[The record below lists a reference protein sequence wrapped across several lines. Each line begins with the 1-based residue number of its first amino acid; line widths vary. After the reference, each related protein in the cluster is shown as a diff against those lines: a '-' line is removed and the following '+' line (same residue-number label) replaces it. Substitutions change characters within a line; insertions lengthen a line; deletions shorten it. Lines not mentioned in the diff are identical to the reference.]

1 MTDETTPG
9 DDTPWLSATELES
22 WVPLSGMLLGLV
34 SALDAQLQSD
44 AKVSF
49 FGYLVL
55 AGLSEAPGRT
65 LPMSDLSVLAH
76 GSLSRLS
83 HAVSTL
89 EKRGW
94 VRRSPSPRTAAS
106 RSRPSPTPDTTSS
119 SPPRPAM
126 SRRSAGSYSTR
137 STRTNCARSARSR
150 RSSATRWAR
159 PARGRPAPP
168 PGDYQPLQ
176 GICAPEFLHIGARG
190 LSFGHVSAYT
200 SSPQM

>member
-1 MTDETTPG
+1 MPDEAAPA

-22 WVPLSGMLLGLV
+22 WVPFSGMLLGLV

-55 AGLSEAPGRT
+55 AGLSEASGRT
-65 LPMSDLSVLAH
+65 LPMSDLAVLAH

-94 VRRSPSPRTAAS
+94 VGRSPSPENGRVTVATLTDAGHDKILVTAPGHVEAVRRLVLDPIRADQLRALGEIS
-106 RSRPSPTPDTTSS
+106 TVIRDSMGSPCVWPSRPGT
-119 SPPRPAM
+119 
-126 SRRSAGSYSTR
+126 G
-137 STRTNCARSARSR
+137 
-150 RSSATRWAR
+150 
-159 PARGRPAPP
+159 
-168 PGDYQPLQ
+168 
-176 GICAPEFLHIGARG
+176 
-190 LSFGHVSAYT
+190 
-200 SSPQM
+200 

>member
-9 DDTPWLSATELES
+9 DGTPWLSATELES

-94 VRRSPSPRTAAS
+94 VRRSPSPENGRVTVATLTDAGYDKLVATAPGHVEAVRRLVLDPIDADQLRALGRIS
-106 RSRPSPTPDTTSS
+106 TVIRDSMGSPCAW
-119 SPPRPAM
+119 PPRPA
-126 SRRSAGSYSTR
+126 AG
-137 STRTNCARSARSR
+137 
-150 RSSATRWAR
+150 
-159 PARGRPAPP
+159 
-168 PGDYQPLQ
+168 
-176 GICAPEFLHIGARG
+176 
-190 LSFGHVSAYT
+190 
-200 SSPQM
+200 

>member
-1 MTDETTPG
+1 MTDETTPA

-22 WVPLSGMLLGLV
+22 WVPFSGMLLGLV

-55 AGLSEAPGRT
+55 AGLSEAPERT
-65 LPMSDLSVLAH
+65 LPMSDLAVLAH

-94 VRRSPSPRTAAS
+94 VRRSPSPKNGRVTVATLTDAGYAKIVATAPGHVEAVRRLVLDPIGADQLRALGEIS
-106 RSRPSPTPDTTSS
+106 TVIRDSMGSPCVWP
-119 SPPRPAM
+119 
-126 SRRSAGSYSTR
+126 
-137 STRTNCARSARSR
+137 
-150 RSSATRWAR
+150 AR
-159 PARGRPAPP
+159 PAAG
-168 PGDYQPLQ
+168 
-176 GICAPEFLHIGARG
+176 
-190 LSFGHVSAYT
+190 
-200 SSPQM
+200 

>member
-94 VRRSPSPRTAAS
+94 VRRSPSPGNGRVTVATLTDAGYDKLVATAPGHVEAVRRLVLDPIDADQLRALGQIS
-106 RSRPSPTPDTTSS
+106 TVIRDSMGSPCAW
-119 SPPRPAM
+119 PPRPA
-126 SRRSAGSYSTR
+126 AG
-137 STRTNCARSARSR
+137 
-150 RSSATRWAR
+150 
-159 PARGRPAPP
+159 
-168 PGDYQPLQ
+168 
-176 GICAPEFLHIGARG
+176 
-190 LSFGHVSAYT
+190 
-200 SSPQM
+200 

>member
-9 DDTPWLSATELES
+9 DTPWLSPAELES
-22 WVPLSGMLLGLV
+22 WIPLSGMLLGLV

-55 AGLSEAPGRT
+55 AGLSEAPERT

-94 VRRSPSPRTAAS
+94 VRRSPSPENGRVTVATLTDAGYDKLVATAPGHVEAVRRLVLDPIDGDQLRALGEIS
-106 RSRPSPTPDTTSS
+106 TVIRDSMGPPCAW
-119 SPPRPAM
+119 PPRPT
-126 SRRSAGSYSTR
+126 AG
-137 STRTNCARSARSR
+137 
-150 RSSATRWAR
+150 
-159 PARGRPAPP
+159 
-168 PGDYQPLQ
+168 
-176 GICAPEFLHIGARG
+176 
-190 LSFGHVSAYT
+190 
-200 SSPQM
+200 

>member
-1 MTDETTPG
+1 MTDETTLG

-65 LPMSDLSVLAH
+65 LPMSDLSILAH

-94 VRRSPSPRTAAS
+94 VRRSPSPENGRVTVATLTDAGYDKLVATAPGHVETVRRLVLDPIDADQLRALGQIS
-106 RSRPSPTPDTTSS
+106 TVIRDSMGSPRAW
-119 SPPRPAM
+119 PPRPA
-126 SRRSAGSYSTR
+126 AG
-137 STRTNCARSARSR
+137 
-150 RSSATRWAR
+150 
-159 PARGRPAPP
+159 
-168 PGDYQPLQ
+168 
-176 GICAPEFLHIGARG
+176 
-190 LSFGHVSAYT
+190 
-200 SSPQM
+200 

>member
-9 DDTPWLSATELES
+9 DDAPWLSATELES
-22 WVPLSGMLLGLV
+22 WVPFSGMLLGLV

-94 VRRSPSPRTAAS
+94 VRRSPSPENGRVTVATLTDAGYDKLVATAPGHVEAVRRLVLDPIDADQLRALGQIS
-106 RSRPSPTPDTTSS
+106 TVVRDSMGSPCAW
-119 SPPRPAM
+119 PPRPA
-126 SRRSAGSYSTR
+126 AG
-137 STRTNCARSARSR
+137 
-150 RSSATRWAR
+150 
-159 PARGRPAPP
+159 
-168 PGDYQPLQ
+168 
-176 GICAPEFLHIGARG
+176 
-190 LSFGHVSAYT
+190 
-200 SSPQM
+200 

>member
-9 DDTPWLSATELES
+9 DDTPWLSAAELES

-94 VRRSPSPRTAAS
+94 VRRSPSPENGRVTVATLTDAGYDKLVATAPGHVEAVRRLVLDPIDADQLRALGQIS
-106 RSRPSPTPDTTSS
+106 TVIRDSMGSPCAW
-119 SPPRPAM
+119 PPRPA
-126 SRRSAGSYSTR
+126 AG
-137 STRTNCARSARSR
+137 
-150 RSSATRWAR
+150 
-159 PARGRPAPP
+159 
-168 PGDYQPLQ
+168 
-176 GICAPEFLHIGARG
+176 
-190 LSFGHVSAYT
+190 
-200 SSPQM
+200 

>member
-9 DDTPWLSATELES
+9 DDTPWLSATERES

-34 SALDAQLQSD
+34 SALDAQLQND

-94 VRRSPSPRTAAS
+94 VRRSPSPENGRVTVATLTDAGYDKLVATAPGHVEAVRRLVLDPIDADQLRALGQIS
-106 RSRPSPTPDTTSS
+106 TVIRDSMGSPCAW
-119 SPPRPAM
+119 PPRPA
-126 SRRSAGSYSTR
+126 AG
-137 STRTNCARSARSR
+137 
-150 RSSATRWAR
+150 
-159 PARGRPAPP
+159 
-168 PGDYQPLQ
+168 
-176 GICAPEFLHIGARG
+176 
-190 LSFGHVSAYT
+190 
-200 SSPQM
+200 

>member
-1 MTDETTPG
+1 MTDETTLG

-94 VRRSPSPRTAAS
+94 VRRSPSPENGRVTVATLTDAGYDKLVATAPGHVETVRRLVLDPIDADQLRALGQIS
-106 RSRPSPTPDTTSS
+106 TVIRDSMGSPCAW
-119 SPPRPAM
+119 PPRPA
-126 SRRSAGSYSTR
+126 AG
-137 STRTNCARSARSR
+137 
-150 RSSATRWAR
+150 
-159 PARGRPAPP
+159 
-168 PGDYQPLQ
+168 
-176 GICAPEFLHIGARG
+176 
-190 LSFGHVSAYT
+190 
-200 SSPQM
+200 